1 MNSASTSEHK
11 GNQGTF
17 ADLNSLIQLRMDAR
31 LLKLDL
37 NRGARSILAGQHGS
51 KFRGRGMDYA
61 ESRHYQP
68 GDDVRSIDWKL
79 TARTGNTFTKLFM
92 EERERPVFIMLDFSP
107 SAYFGTRETFKSV
120 NAARAASL
128 IGWTAISN
136 GDRLGGVIVA
146 NGRLTDLKPKAGRRG
161 ALAMINALSE
171 ATAQK
176 PDYNSPS
183 GYNQALAHLNAV
195 VHPASLVFMFSDFY
209 AMDQTS
215 EKLITKIRQHNDI
228 VACQLVDPIEKTP
241 PAAGRYAITDNVLG
255 KNSATLNTAEKH
267 SRKQYLSIYDERK
280 KRLDKIMNS
289 MRIPVIELVNGQ
301 SVTEVMQSVF
311 GKSVSTKR

>member
-1 MNSASTSEHK
+1 MNSVNKTENKSNS
-11 GNQGTF
+11 GTF

-37 NRGARSILAGQHGS
+37 NRGARSILAGQYGS

-68 GDDVRSIDWKL
+68 GDDVRSIDWRL
-79 TARTGNTFTKLFM
+79 TARMGDTFTKVFV
-92 EERERPVFIMLDFSP
+92 EERERPVFLMLDFSP
-107 SAYFGTRETFKSV
+107 SVYFGTRETFKSV

-128 IGWTAISN
+128 LSWTAISN

-146 NGRLTDLKPKAGRRG
+146 HGQLTDLKPKAGRRG
-161 ALAMINALSE
+161 ALAMINALSV

-176 PDYNSPS
+176 PDYSLSP
-183 GYNQALAHLNAV
+183 GFNQALIHLNAV
-195 VHPASLVFMFSDFY
+195 VHPSSLVFMFSDFY
-209 AMDQTS
+209 HMDQTS

-228 VACQLVDPIEKTP
+228 VACQLVDPIERTP
-241 PAAGRYAITDNVLG
+241 PVAGRYAITDSVSG
-255 KNSATLNTAEKH
+255 RNSTVLNTADKRVRKRYLNIYDK
-267 SRKQYLSIYDERK
+267 RKQQ
-280 KRLDKIMNS
+280 LDQIMSS

-311 GKSVSTKR
+311 GKSVSTKS